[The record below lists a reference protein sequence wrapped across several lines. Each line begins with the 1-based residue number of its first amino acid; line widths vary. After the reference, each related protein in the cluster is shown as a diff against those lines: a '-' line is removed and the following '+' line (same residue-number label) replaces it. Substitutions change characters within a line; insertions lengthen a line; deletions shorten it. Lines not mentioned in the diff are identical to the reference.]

1 MGINIGDRVKFI
13 SDTRSGIVKSIS
25 HSLAMVDVEGF
36 EIPVQISELIQI
48 NEEEE
53 QKAFRIMGGEQREEV
68 RGHRGSK
75 QQKQVNAAPRYN
87 APSYG
92 RISLENEW
100 EDDPLDLPK
109 RNNVDNAAIAEF
121 YGKMSASAPKEE
133 EAEVPFTV
141 SDCRVKLMFVP
152 TQHGKAPETC
162 DLDMYL
168 VNDSSYNLYYS
179 IAKWKGQEYVE
190 VLSNGEMES
199 DSKIRITSIERRL
212 LNEIVQLQISVL
224 PFKKDKFVP
233 VDGASGK
240 LELHPLKF
248 VKSKNYVENDYFD
261 EHSIEYSLID
271 NIK

>member
-25 HSLAMVDVEGF
+25 HTLAMVDVDGF
-36 EIPVQISELIQI
+36 EIPVQISELLPI

-53 QKAFRIMGGEQREEV
+53 KKAFRIMGGEERENI

-75 QQKQVNAAPRYN
+75 QQKQSNASPKYN
-87 APSYG
+87 APTYG
-92 RISLENEW
+92 RISLDNEW
-100 EDDPLDLPK
+100 EDEPLELPK
-109 RNNVDNAAIAEF
+109 RHNVDNAAISEF
-121 YGKMSASAPKEE
+121 YDKMSESTPKEE
-133 EAEVPFTV
+133 ETPFIV

-152 TQHGKAPETC
+152 TEHGKAPETSN
-162 DLDMYL
+162 LDMYL
-168 VNDSSYNLYYS
+168 VNDSSYSIYYS
-179 IAKWKGQEYVE
+179 IAKWEGQSYVK
-190 VLSNGEMES
+190 VLSNGEMDA
-199 DSKIRITSIERRL
+199 DSKIKITSIERKL

-224 PFKKDKFVP
+224 PFKKEKFVP

-248 VKSKNYVENDYFD
+248 VKAKNYVENDYFD

-271 NIK
+271 NTK